1 MSKTVP
7 IYGWS
12 SRRCSPACPLLC
24 GPRCLTA
31 SRMAP
36 PVHGVSTTRATTAK
50 LPSAPAGQPGSRSG
64 APHPHSVPRHT
75 RSAHLAVR
83 HHCREI
89 ANVCPAALPIPAVCH
104 GGKGSSARGHIPPVQ
119 VRLVGDEIG
128 GEPSDAGS
136 NEAFR
141 AAYRRGS
148 TSPDCEADTL
158 YQRFR
163 RARDDVKALLQL
175 PPSAE
180 LT

>member
-1 MSKTVP
+1 MSHRVSD
-7 IYGWS
+7 GA
-12 SRRCSPACPLLC
+12 ACPWRLYYTRYYSEAAICASRPTGKPIRRTPSAL
-24 GPRCLTA
+24 GTQAYEISASGRTA
-31 SRMAP
+31 S
-36 PVHGVSTTRATTAK
+36 
-50 LPSAPAGQPGSRSG
+50 LPGSQCLSSCAADSG
-64 APHPHSVPRHT
+64 GVPR
-75 RSAHLAVR
+75 
-83 HHCREI
+83 
-89 ANVCPAALPIPAVCH
+89 
-104 GGKGSSARGHIPPVQ
+104 GKGSSARGHIPPVR
-119 VRLVGDEIG
+119 VRLVRDEIG